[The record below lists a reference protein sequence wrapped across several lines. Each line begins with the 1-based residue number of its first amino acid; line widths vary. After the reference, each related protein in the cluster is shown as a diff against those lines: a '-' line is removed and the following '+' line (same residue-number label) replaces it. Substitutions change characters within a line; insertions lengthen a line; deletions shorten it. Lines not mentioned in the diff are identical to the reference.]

1 MSQTRPKNRTNVR
14 IHDRAFLVALR
25 AAALVAPAWT
35 TDRAVERFM
44 ATRRHRASPA
54 AAAFRRTGD
63 GRLHD
68 VDGTRVVSRSWGE
81 GRPVLLLHGWNGSAT
96 DFRHLVPAI
105 TAAGFRAVAIDA
117 PGHGESD
124 GDEASAVHLAR
135 ALEVVAATTGPAAA
149 VVAHSLGGAAAAMAV
164 ARGVRTDRLVLLAPA
179 ALPGRYVER
188 AAAALGDLGPRLVR
202 ALETRVGTPVRHL
215 DLEHSLERIHTPVS
229 IVHDTSDRETPL
241 APVRPLV
248 AGHAGRELLLTDL
261 LGHRRLLADPSVVR
275 AVAAL
280 VAGDA
285 VAPCAHGRVRGACA
299 SCGLS
304 HHLYDR
310 DRRAA

>member
-1 MSQTRPKNRTNVR
+1 M
-14 IHDRAFLVALR
+14 ALK
-25 AAALVAPAWT
+25 AAAVVAPAWT
-35 TDRAVERFM
+35 TDRAVERFL
-44 ATRRHRASPA
+44 ATRRRRASPA
-54 AAAFRRTGD
+54 AAAFRLTGE

-68 VDGTRVVSRSWGE
+68 VDGTRIVSRSWGE

-105 TAAGFRAVAIDA
+105 TAAGFRAVALDA

-135 ALEVVAATTGPAAA
+135 ALEVVGAHTGPAAA
-149 VVAHSLGGAAAAMAV
+149 VVAHSLGGAAASLAV
-164 ARGVRTDRLVLLAPA
+164 SRGLSTDRLVLLAPA

-188 AAAALGDLGPRLVR
+188 AAASLGASFGPRLVR
-202 ALETRVGTPVRHL
+202 ALEARVGTPVREL
-215 DLEHSLERIHTPVS
+215 DLERSLAAVDAPVW

-248 AGHAGRELLLTDL
+248 ADHEGRHLLLTDL
-261 LGHRRLLADPSVVR
+261 LGHRRVLADPFVVR
-275 AVAAL
+275 TVASL
-280 VAGDA
+280 VAGER

-304 HHLYDR
+304 HLMYDR